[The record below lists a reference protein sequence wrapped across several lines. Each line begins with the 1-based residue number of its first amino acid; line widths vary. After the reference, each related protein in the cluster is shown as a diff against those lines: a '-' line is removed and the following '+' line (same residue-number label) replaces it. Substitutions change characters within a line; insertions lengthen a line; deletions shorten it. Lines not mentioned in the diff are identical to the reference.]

1 MSSETIIQS
10 VCEFLVKF
18 PPFDSITSED
28 LINLAEGIDLEYFE
42 KNDIVFKQGEKPH
55 QHFFMVKKGHI
66 NVVQSKDGEDTLL
79 DICDE
84 GDIFGV
90 RASIANDHYIATAKA
105 ADDSLLYAIPL
116 EYFKQIIEKNPKVA
130 LFLASGFASGIS
142 VLREDYVANL
152 QEARKSL
159 QASPSSYQLIEIDS
173 GDTIEVNVDEQQ
185 IVSCGPQDSI
195 WQAAKAMST
204 LGVGSI
210 LIVDEARKPM
220 GIVTD
225 TDFRNK
231 VVSQEISVK
240 NEAVKTIMSS
250 PVLTIPNGLA
260 VSEIMLKMVSNRVSH
275 FCVTQDG
282 TAHTQALGIV
292 SQRDL
297 VLAQGNNPAV
307 LAKQIMRSED
317 IVKISVIRDKAERL
331 VSSYLNQEV
340 GIPFISTI
348 ISEINDVLIEQAIKI
363 AQKHLSDKGK
373 EMPPVKFCWFSMGS
387 EGRKEQLLRTDLDN
401 GLIYEDVPESPINR
415 VRDYFLEFSK
425 EVIDILVKTGF
436 EPCPAHMMA
445 SNEQWCQPLSNWKK
459 QFAKWV
465 NEPDPKSIMNTTIFF
480 DFRPIAGN
488 FEMADELKQFIFTEI
503 DKQPVFLNFLAK
515 NALQNPPPLSF
526 FRNFIVEKGGDHKNE
541 FDIKARAMMPL
552 ADVARVLAL
561 DFKIPAYLS
570 TFERFEAVAKL
581 EPNLKAICESAA
593 MAYEI
598 LMRHRA
604 INGLK
609 NKNSGRFINPNDFN
623 KLERQVVRNTFK
635 TIEKIQQVLE
645 NRYKLGFMR

>member
-1 MSSETIIQS
+1 MSSETIVQS

-18 PPFDSITSED
+18 PPFDSIEKED
-28 LINLAEGIDLEYFE
+28 LIKLAEGINLEYFE
-42 KNDIVFKQGEKPH
+42 KNDTMFKQGEIPH
-55 QHFFMVKKGHI
+55 KHFFMVKKGHI
-66 NVVQSKDGEDTLL
+66 NVVQNKEGKDILL
-79 DICDE
+79 DTCDE

-90 RASIANDHYIATAKA
+90 RASIAQDSYIATAKA

-116 EYFKQIIEKNPKVA
+116 DYFNEIVAKNPKVA

-142 VLREDYVANL
+142 ILREDYVANMK
-152 QEARKSL
+152 EARKNL
-159 QASPSSYQLIEIDS
+159 RTSPSAYQLIDIDS
-173 GDTIEVNVDEQQ
+173 GDTIEVNVDEQK
-185 IVSCGPQDSI
+185 IVNCNPEDSI
-195 WQAAKAMST
+195 WQAAKKMSIFE
-204 LGVGSI
+204 VGSI
-210 LIVDEARKPM
+210 LITDEDGKPI

-231 VVSQEISVK
+231 VVSKEISIK
-240 NEAVKTIMSS
+240 SEPVKTIMSS

-282 TAHTQALGIV
+282 TTNSKAFGIV

-307 LAKQIMRSED
+307 LAKQIMRSDDVE
-317 IVKISVIRDKAERL
+317 KIKAIRDKAERL

-348 ISEINDVLIEQAIKI
+348 ISEINDVLIEQALKI
-363 AQKHLSDKGK
+363 AQKKLSSQGM

-401 GLIYEDVPESPINR
+401 GLIYEDVPESPVNR
-415 VRDYFLEFSK
+415 VRDYFLAFSR
-425 EVIDILVKTGF
+425 EVIDILVSTGF
-436 EPCPAHMMA
+436 EPCPANMMA
-445 SNEQWCQPLSNWKK
+445 SNEQWCQPLSHWKK
-459 QFAKWV
+459 QFAQWI

-480 DFRPIAGN
+480 DFRPIAGHT
-488 FEMADELKQFIFTEI
+488 EMADKLKQFIFGEI

-526 FRNFIVEKGGDHKNE
+526 FRNFVVEKGGDHKNE

-552 ADVARVLAL
+552 TDAARVLAL
-561 DFKIPAYLS
+561 DFKILAYLS
-570 TFERFEAVAKL
+570 TFEKFEAVAKL
-581 EPNLKAICESAA
+581 EPNLSAICEASA